1 MRFQPL
7 FRLIDADAEN
17 FSAKSVQALPEHQ
30 ARVRSTRGRSK
41 HDPVGLD
48 TLLHEFLHG
57 EGVAQGTGRTGATI
71 WQQVRPPAPGGRIV
85 EGFLQDA
92 VTFAALFNDDN
103 LGTEKLIQQ
112 QVRTWPR
119 RFLSGQ
125 DQNAVKTE
133 ARCRG
138 RRLPAMIGL
147 DGTAGHQCSRA
158 L

>member
-1 MRFQPL
+1 MRLQPL
-7 FRLIDADAEN
+7 FRLVDADAEN
-17 FSAKSVQALPEHQ
+17 LPAKSVQTLPEHQ
-30 ARVRSTRGRSK
+30 ARVRSTRGRTK

-48 TLLHEFLHG
+48 TLRNDFLHG
-57 EGVAQGTGRTGATI
+57 EGVAQGTGRTGAAV

-85 EGFLQDA
+85 EGFLQYA
-92 VTFAALFNDDN
+92 VTFAALFNEDN

-125 DQNAVKTE
+125 YQNATKTE
-133 ARCRG
+133 SRSRS

-147 DGTAGHQCSRA
+147 DCTTGHQCFRT